1 MSETDRRLI
10 AILRGI
16 EPADAVDV
24 AEALVRAGITWIE
37 VPLNSPEPFVS
48 INRMVK
54 ALEGRAHVGAGTVLT
69 KEDVQDL
76 KNAGGT
82 FVVSPNM
89 DQAVIEF
96 TKQSGLGSYPGVL
109 TPTEAFQAIFAGAD
123 GLKIFPASLV
133 GPSGIKA
140 MKAVLPPEVP
150 VYAVGGADIH
160 NFADYA
166 KAGAD
171 GYGLG
176 SSLYKP
182 GDQADVIF
190 ERAQRFCA
198 AFDALPR

>member
-1 MSETDRRLI
+1 MSETGRRLI

-37 VPLNSPEPFVS
+37 VPLNSPDPLVS
-48 INRMVK
+48 INMMVE

-69 KEDVQDL
+69 KNDVQDL

-89 DQAVIEF
+89 DQGVIEF
-96 TKQSGLGSYPGVL
+96 TKESGLGSYPGVL

-140 MKAVLPPEVP
+140 MKAVLPPDMP
-150 VYAVGGADIH
+150 VYAVGGADLH

-182 GDQADVIF
+182 GDSADVIF

-198 AFDALPR
+198 AFDALPQ